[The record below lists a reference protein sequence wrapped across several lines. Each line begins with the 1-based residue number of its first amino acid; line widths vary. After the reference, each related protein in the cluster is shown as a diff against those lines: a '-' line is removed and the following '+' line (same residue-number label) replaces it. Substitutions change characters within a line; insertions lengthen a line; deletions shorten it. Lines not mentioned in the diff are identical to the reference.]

1 MGSSVRKEDE
11 ESAERLTVFRFL
23 RIERE
28 REEEEEGKMDETE
41 WEMLGR
47 NVISNGGG

>member
-1 MGSSVRKEDE
+1 MSSSVRKEDE

-28 REEEEEGKMDETE
+28 REEGEGKMDETE
-41 WEMLGR
+41 WGMLGR